1 MIINI
6 LCFIFKTV
14 IQRLLH
20 HLSVLLHRFF
30 RSFTEGTIFKIRIKF
45 LLFVFFIHLYKKNGL
60 KQKKMRKNAQ
70 SQSLTSFSQS
80 AKN

>member
-6 LCFIFKTV
+6 LCFILKTV

-30 RSFTEGTIFKIRIKF
+30 RFFTEGTIFKIRIKF
-45 LLFVFFIHLYKKNGL
+45 LLFVFFIHLYEKMGLNKKRCERMHKVNL
-60 KQKKMRKNAQ
+60 
-70 SQSLTSFSQS
+70 
-80 AKN
+80 